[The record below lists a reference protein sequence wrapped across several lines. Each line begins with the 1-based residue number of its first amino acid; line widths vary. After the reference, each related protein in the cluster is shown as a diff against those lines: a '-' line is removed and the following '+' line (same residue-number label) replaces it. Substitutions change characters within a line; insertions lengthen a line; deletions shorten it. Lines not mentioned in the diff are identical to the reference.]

1 MKFIVDECTGPT
13 VAKWLASEG
22 HNILSISPD
31 RKGISDKEILKIAVS
46 EERILITN
54 DKDFG
59 ELIFKNRQS
68 HCGVIFLRLTDETSR
83 NKVLVLKN
91 LTQNHQQIIEKG
103 HFVVMP
109 EKSIRSIG

>member
-13 VAKWLASEG
+13 VAKWLAIEG
-22 HNILSISPD
+22 HDVISISPD

-59 ELIFKNRQS
+59 ELIFKNNHS
-68 HCGVIFLRLTDETSR
+68 HCGVILLRLSDETAT
-83 NKVLVLKN
+83 N
-91 LTQNHQQIIEKG
+91 
-103 HFVVMP
+103 
-109 EKSIRSIG
+109 

>member
-13 VAKWLASEG
+13 VAKWLAIEG
-22 HNILSISPD
+22 HDVISISPD

-59 ELIFKNRQS
+59 ELIFKNNHS
-68 HCGVIFLRLTDETSR
+68 HCGVILLRLTDETAT
-83 NKVLVLKN
+83 NKVFILKN
-91 LTQNHQQIIEKG
+91 LIYNHQKIIVKG
-103 HFVVMP
+103 HFVVVT

>member
-1 MKFIVDECTGPT
+1 
-13 VAKWLASEG
+13 
-22 HNILSISPD
+22 
-31 RKGISDKEILKIAVS
+31 
-46 EERILITN
+46 LITN

-68 HCGVIFLRLTDETSR
+68 HYGVIFLRLTDETAR

-91 LTQNHQQIIEKG
+91 LIQNHQQIIEKG
-103 HFVVMP
+103 HFVVVT

>member
-13 VAKWLASEG
+13 VAKWLINVG
-22 HNILSISPD
+22 YDVLSISLD
-31 RKGISDKEILKIAVS
+31 RRGISDKEILKIAVD

-59 ELIFKNRQS
+59 ELIFKEKLPHR
-68 HCGVIFLRLTDETSR
+68 GVVFLRLANETAT
-83 NKVLVLKN
+83 NKVFVLKN
-91 LTQNHQQIIEKG
+91 LLQNHIRMIDKK
-103 HFVVMP
+103 HFIVVT

>member
-1 MKFIVDECTGPT
+1 MKFIVDECTGP
-13 VAKWLASEG
+13 AAPKWLSAEG
-22 HNILSISPD
+22 HDVISISPD

-59 ELIFKNRQS
+59 ELIFKKRQS
-68 HCGVIFLRLTDETSR
+68 HCGVIFLRLTDETAR

-91 LTQNHQQIIEKG
+91 LIQNHRQIIEKG
-103 HFVVMP
+103 HFVVVN